1 MYIKNIITD
10 GNITDSTL
18 FSKISD
24 ITKDIL
30 SSDDKLK
37 NNYSMAGL
45 DLKNH
50 KSFDALLSDDDELIC
65 FSGLYHRPYWPAG
78 FYRISNRTYVMP
90 KFRTTSYNFLNPA
103 NIGPHQIFKHVEN
116 MPMTVSPTVKIAFIS
131 RENAKAK
138 FYFKKLQREVDYYKD
153 WHISSNML
161 QLVNSEKQS
170 SYQYVIYKNYDRSS
184 INEFNSITEEEWRNL
199 K

>member
-10 GNITDSTL
+10 GNITDRTL
-18 FSKISD
+18 FIKISE

-30 SSDDKLK
+30 SSNDKLK
-37 NNYSMAGL
+37 NNYSMAAL

-65 FSGLYHRPYWPAG
+65 FSGLYHRPYWPVG

-90 KFRTTSYNFLNPA
+90 KFRTTSYNFLNPS
-103 NIGPHQIFKHVEN
+103 NIGPHQIFKHVKDIK
-116 MPMTVSPTVKIAFIS
+116 MAFIS
-131 RENAKAK
+131 RENAKGK

-153 WHISSNML
+153 WNISSNML

-170 SYQYVIYKNYDRSS
+170 SYQYVIYKNFGSSS
-184 INEFNSITEEEWRNL
+184 INEFNSVTEEQWRNL
-199 K
+199 KC